1 MNPILTLAISLM
13 ILILGANLMIIGL
26 KRLAS
31 RFHLSNLF
39 VGLTLAA
46 VATSIPEIANSIFS
60 AINGAGNVAL
70 GNIIGAN
77 INNLTYGIGILIF
90 LTPVVLKEKML
101 KTDAI
106 FLVIAILALFLAISD
121 GMITPFEGLILMV
134 IYFVYVS
141 QLLKA
146 QKITKE
152 KLILDAKKDT
162 HGLWTLIPL
171 LLLGTGLVI
180 VSSNLVVKSVVQTA
194 EIIGL
199 SEYLISLLMIAVAT
213 TIPELT
219 VTIVSYFRKATAIG
233 VGNLVGSNIANP
245 LFGLGLGA
253 MFGGLRGEQGII
265 LVDLLFLL
273 FITLFFIFIAYSVK
287 KTNRK
292 HSYFFF
298 AIYILYLIW
307 KLQAV
312 L

>member
-31 RFHLSNLF
+31 RFHFSNLF

-90 LTPVVLKEKML
+90 LTPVILKEKML
-101 KTDAI
+101 KIDAI

-141 QLLKA
+141 QL
-146 QKITKE
+146 
-152 KLILDAKKDT
+152 
-162 HGLWTLIPL
+162 
-171 LLLGTGLVI
+171 
-180 VSSNLVVKSVVQTA
+180 
-194 EIIGL
+194 
-199 SEYLISLLMIAVAT
+199 
-213 TIPELT
+213 
-219 VTIVSYFRKATAIG
+219 
-233 VGNLVGSNIANP
+233 
-245 LFGLGLGA
+245 
-253 MFGGLRGEQGII
+253 
-265 LVDLLFLL
+265 
-273 FITLFFIFIAYSVK
+273 
-287 KTNRK
+287 
-292 HSYFFF
+292 
-298 AIYILYLIW
+298 
-307 KLQAV
+307 
-312 L
+312 